1 MYSFLSIFFYD
12 ILVYFKIKSSRQTI
26 QSVPNTSFSKLFVV
40 DRSRA
45 IWLQTKG
52 DCLSKLKNSEK
63 ESYKAQNDSK
73 LFWTSINSS
82 ENAAN
87 NNLIQTKELI
97 PSTSKHK
104 IFVTEEDKNSTW
116 AKICLKN
123 KMPARCSNEDVKTH
137 PLLKCSKQS
146 KSSNKILKKA
156 LLSTRK
162 DVIFKKIVR
171 SCKRYYCQEFRKY
184 IGVGRKEWIK
194 TKFNKE
200 AITCNVRNFLFS
212 LFEEHQSRC
221 MEDLLLCFIEKGN
234 KKSSFKIA
242 DSTITHEVFSMLYR
256 FNAVKLMKL
265 LQLVEFSKLM
275 LSFLNI
281 PLISDKILKGNTDIE
296 LRNTL
301 EFYIED
307 IKRIWRLSIMN
318 NKMHSDNN

>member
-1 MYSFLSIFFYD
+1 MW
-12 ILVYFKIKSSRQTI
+12 
-26 QSVPNTSFSKLFVV
+26 FSKN
-40 DRSRA
+40 SQK
-45 IWLQTKG
+45 LQ
-52 DCLSKLKNSEK
+52 
-63 ESYKAQNDSK
+63 
-73 LFWTSINSS
+73 
-82 ENAAN
+82 
-87 NNLIQTKELI
+87 
-97 PSTSKHK
+97 
-104 IFVTEEDKNSTW
+104 
-116 AKICLKN
+116 
-123 KMPARCSNEDVKTH
+123 
-137 PLLKCSKQS
+137 
-146 KSSNKILKKA
+146 KILLPRIPEVYRSWKK
-156 LLSTRK
+156 
-162 DVIFKKIVR
+162 
-171 SCKRYYCQEFRKY
+171 
-184 IGVGRKEWIK
+184 KEWIK

-200 AITCNVRNFLFS
+200 AITSNAHNFLFS
-212 LFEEHQSRC
+212 LFKEHQSRC